1 MLNSVKKFISDNN
14 LNNKTILLG
23 LSGGIDSSVL
33 FDILS
38 EIKDINLIVIH
49 LNHNWRGLESKK
61 DEEFAY
67 NLAKSKNIPFYSEM
81 LDKNVKKTE
90 TTAREL
96 RYEFFERCREKF
108 NADAVFLAHN
118 KNDNVETLI
127 YRLIK
132 GSGPKGLKSIS
143 KVRDFYFRPLIDFG
157 RDEIINY
164 AKENN
169 VKYIIDSSNS
179 NTKYKRNLIRNEI
192 IPLMREINPEVIN
205 SISSFI
211 KLNVMHQD
219 IIEKVLDDTKKEI
232 FDGDKILRDKFL
244 SLDKEIKYEIINSLM
259 QGVLKNRD
267 YKNIEKI
274 VNFIE
279 ENNSKKISLNN
290 ELFLKVYD
298 NKIYFVTKKDEKTKD
313 ELILKEGKNKFL
325 NYEFIIEK
333 TILPS
338 VFPNSKDNLQ
348 YLNLDFKNRYKI
360 RTKKTGDKIQPFGSA
375 GLQKLKTYF
384 IKKKI
389 PFELRDKIPLIC
401 FNDEVLFIPN
411 VTVSEK
417 LRVDKNQ
424 KNCYSLKIIKE

>member
-143 KVRDFYFRPLIDFG
+143 KVRDFYFRPLIDFD

-348 YLNLDFKNRYKI
+348 YLNLDFKNKYKI
-360 RTKKTGDKIQPFGSA
+360 RTKKTGDKIQPFGST

-401 FNDEVLFIPN
+401 LNDEVLFIPN

>member
-49 LNHNWRGLESKK
+49 LNHNWRGFESKK

-143 KVRDFYFRPLIDFG
+143 KVRDFYFRPLIDFD

-232 FDGDKILRDKFL
+232 FDG
-244 SLDKEIKYEIINSLM
+244 
-259 QGVLKNRD
+259 
-267 YKNIEKI
+267 
-274 VNFIE
+274 
-279 ENNSKKISLNN
+279 KKI
-290 ELFLKVYD
+290 
-298 NKIYFVTKKDEKTKD
+298 
-313 ELILKEGKNKFL
+313 
-325 NYEFIIEK
+325 
-333 TILPS
+333 
-338 VFPNSKDNLQ
+338 
-348 YLNLDFKNRYKI
+348 
-360 RTKKTGDKIQPFGSA
+360 
-375 GLQKLKTYF
+375 
-384 IKKKI
+384 
-389 PFELRDKIPLIC
+389 
-401 FNDEVLFIPN
+401 
-411 VTVSEK
+411 
-417 LRVDKNQ
+417 
-424 KNCYSLKIIKE
+424 

>member
-143 KVRDFYFRPLIDFG
+143 KVRDFYFRPLIDFD

-360 RTKKTGDKIQPFGSA
+360 RTKKNRG
-375 GLQKLKTYF
+375 
-384 IKKKI
+384 
-389 PFELRDKIPLIC
+389 
-401 FNDEVLFIPN
+401 
-411 VTVSEK
+411 
-417 LRVDKNQ
+417 
-424 KNCYSLKIIKE
+424 